1 MKGKKV
7 AAKKELLATNGK
19 LSDLKAKGK
28 TADLNQVN
36 QLATKVGEYIGM
48 KWGLAFH
55 VLEFTM

>member
-1 MKGKKV
+1 M